1 MGADPAC
8 SADYLRERFAE
19 RIWDSEVASLLRLL
33 PEVAADEMVTRL
45 VEGLLIEC
53 GAE

>member
-1 MGADPAC
+1 MDPAC
-8 SADYLRERFAE
+8 SAEYLRKRFAE
-19 RIWDSEVASLLRLL
+19 RIWDSEIAAVLRML
-33 PEVAADEMVTRL
+33 PEMAAEEMVSRL

>member
-1 MGADPAC
+1 MDPAC
-8 SADYLRERFAE
+8 STEYLRKRFSE

-33 PEVAADEMVTRL
+33 PEPAADEMVSRL